1 MTAPVRVPV
10 PADLSGALG
19 GGDALVRLE
28 GVAKTYAARRGAAQV
43 TALDGIDLSL
53 RRGRVL
59 GVIGRSGAGKS
70 TLIRLVNGLERP
82 SRGRVIVGDAEISA
96 LSESALRRERRGI
109 GMIFQHFNLLS
120 ARTAAGNVALPM
132 EVAGYDRA
140 AIRARVAELLDL
152 VGLGA
157 QANRYPA
164 ELSGG
169 QKQRVGI
176 ARALATN
183 PKVLLSDEATSAL
196 DPETTH
202 QILDLLGRINRELG
216 LTILLITHEMS
227 VIRAIAHEVAVLDGG
242 RIADSGDVFDV
253 FTRPQAPITRTF
265 LDRETGRALPPVL
278 AGRLRPGAGDD
289 TGRPGDQA
297 VLRITFRGPHAT
309 DPVVAHLARDAG
321 IEAGILS
328 GTVDE
333 IAGRPFGTL
342 VVGVPATAGTVAR
355 TEAFLRKRGLDVE
368 VLGTLDAAPGDAHAR
383 AQAPA
388 HAALPTPSGAPH
400 VA

>member
-1 MTAPVRVPV
+1 
-10 PADLSGALG
+10 
-19 GGDALVRLE
+19 
-28 GVAKTYAARRGAAQV
+28 V
-43 TALDGIDLSL
+43 TALDGIDLSV
-53 RRGRVL
+53 RRGSVV

-82 SRGRVIVGDAEISA
+82 TSGRVIVDGAEISA
-96 LSESALRRERRGI
+96 LSERALRRERRGI

-120 ARTAAGNVALPM
+120 ARTAAGNVALPL
-132 EVAGYDRA
+132 ELAGYDKA
-140 AIRARVAELLDL
+140 AIRSRVDELLDL
-152 VGLGA
+152 VGLA
-157 QANRYPA
+157 DRRDRYPA

-202 QILDLLGRINRELG
+202 QILDLIGRINRDLG

-227 VIRAIAHEVAVLDGG
+227 VIRAIAHEVAVLDQG
-242 RIADSGDVFDV
+242 RIAESGDVFEV
-253 FTRPQAPITRTF
+253 FTRPQAAVTRTF
-265 LDRETGRALPPVL
+265 LDRETGRTLPPVL
-278 AGRLRPGAGDD
+278 AARLQPAEAGGAL
-289 TGRPGDQA
+289 

-309 DPVVAHLARDAG
+309 DPVLAQLAREAG
-321 IEAGILS
+321 ITACILS

-342 VVGVPATAGTVAR
+342 VVSIPPGDAARATA
-355 TEAFLRKRGLDVE
+355 FLHARGLGAE
-368 VLGTLDAAPGDAHAR
+368 VLGSLPADRPALPADRPAAPP
-383 AQAPA
+383 Q
-388 HAALPTPSGAPH
+388 TGATH

>member
-10 PADLSGALG
+10 PADLSDRIGDP
-19 GGDALVRLE
+19 DALVRLE
-28 GVAKTYAARRGAAQV
+28 SVAKTYTARRGAGAV
-43 TALDGIDLSL
+43 TALEDIDLSVS
-53 RRGRVL
+53 RGRVL

-82 SRGRVIVGDAEISA
+82 SRGRVIVDRAEISA
-96 LSESALRRERRGI
+96 LSESALRAERRGI

-120 ARTAAGNVALPM
+120 ARTAAGNVALPL
-132 EVAGYDRA
+132 EVAGYDKA
-140 AIRARVAELLDL
+140 AIRRRVAELLDL
-152 VGLGA
+152 VGLA
-157 QANRYPA
+157 PQADRYPA

-196 DPETTH
+196 DPETTRS
-202 QILDLLGRINRELG
+202 ILDLLGRINRELG
-216 LTILLITHEMS
+216 LTILLITHEMA

-242 RIADSGDVFDV
+242 RIAESGDVFEV
-253 FTRPQAPITRTF
+253 FTRPRAAITRTF
-265 LDRETGRALPPVL
+265 LDEETGRTLPPAL
-278 AGRLRPGAGDD
+278 AARLTPGLTAGE
-289 TGRPGDQA
+289 GEGKGEGKQA

-309 DPVVAHLARDAG
+309 DPVLAQLTSELG
-321 IEAGILS
+321 IPAGILS

-342 VVGVPATAGTVAR
+342 VVGIAADPGTVERAR
-355 TEAFLRKRGLDVE
+355 TFLAARGLDVE
-368 VLGTLDAAPGDAHAR
+368 MLGTLDLAGWQRTAAPGSTDAR
-383 AQAPA
+383 
-388 HAALPTPSGAPH
+388 H

>member
-1 MTAPVRVPV
+1 MTAPVRVPG
-10 PADLSGALG
+10 PADLSDRLEPS
-19 GGDALVRLE
+19 DALVRIE
-28 GVAKTYAARRGAAQV
+28 GVAKTYTARRGAGAV
-43 TALDGIDLSL
+43 TALEDIDLSVP
-53 RRGRVL
+53 RGRVL

-82 SRGRVIVGDAEISA
+82 SRGRVVVDGAEISR
-96 LSESALRRERRGI
+96 LPESALRAERRGI

-120 ARTAAGNVALPM
+120 ARTAAGNVALPL
-132 EVAGYDRA
+132 EVAGYDKA
-140 AIRARVAELLDL
+140 AIRTRVAELLDL
-152 VGLGA
+152 VGLSA
-157 QANRYPA
+157 QADRYPA

-196 DPETTH
+196 DPETTRS
-202 QILDLLGRINRELG
+202 ILDLLGRINRELG
-216 LTILLITHEMS
+216 LTILLITHEMA

-242 RIADSGDVFDV
+242 RIAESGDVFEV
-253 FTRPQAPITRTF
+253 FTRPKAAITRTF
-265 LDRETGRALPPVL
+265 LDEESGRALPPAL
-278 AGRLRPGAGDD
+278 AARLTPGPVAAGE
-289 TGRPGDQA
+289 GKQA

-309 DPVVAHLARDAG
+309 DPVLAQLTRDAG
-321 IEAGILS
+321 IPAGILS

-342 VVGVPATAGTVAR
+342 VVGIPPDPEVVRRATDFLVA
-355 TEAFLRKRGLDVE
+355 RGLDVE
-368 VLGTLDAAPGDAHAR
+368 LLGTLDLAGWQRSAAPTDVPR
-383 AQAPA
+383 VV
-388 HAALPTPSGAPH
+388 SD

>member
-1 MTAPVRVPV
+1 VTAPVRVPV
-10 PADLSGALG
+10 PADLSGRFG
-19 GGDALVRLE
+19 DPDALVRLE
-28 GVAKTYAARRGAAQV
+28 GVAKSYTARRGAGAV
-43 TALDGIDLSL
+43 TALTDIDLSVS
-53 RRGRVL
+53 RGRVL

-82 SRGRVIVGDAEISA
+82 SRGRVIVAGAEISRLPEA
-96 LSESALRRERRGI
+96 ALRAERRGI

-120 ARTAAGNVALPM
+120 ARTAAGNVALPL
-132 EVAGYDRA
+132 EVAGYGKA

-152 VGLGA
+152 VGLGP
-157 QANRYPA
+157 QADRYPA

-196 DPETTH
+196 DPETTRS
-202 QILDLLGRINRELG
+202 ILDLLGRINRELG
-216 LTILLITHEMS
+216 LTILLITHEMA

-242 RIADSGDVFDV
+242 RIAESGDVFEV
-253 FTRPQAPITRTF
+253 FTRPQAAITRTF
-265 LDRETGRALPPVL
+265 LDEETGRTLPPAL
-278 AGRLRPGAGDD
+278 AARLGPGLTVGEGR
-289 TGRPGDQA
+289 QA

-309 DPVVAHLARDAG
+309 DPVLAQLTRDAG
-321 IEAGILS
+321 IPAGILS

-342 VVGVPATAGTVAR
+342 VVGIAADPAIVERAR
-355 TEAFLRKRGLDVE
+355 AFLAARGLDVE
-368 VLGTLDAAPGDAHAR
+368 LLGTLDLAGWQRTAAPRAHDSSR
-383 AQAPA
+383 TDPR
-388 HAALPTPSGAPH
+388 H

>member
-10 PADLSGALG
+10 PADLSGRLDDS
-19 GGDALVRLE
+19 DALVRLE
-28 GVAKTYAARRGAAQV
+28 SVAKTYTARRGAGAV
-43 TALDGIDLSL
+43 TALEDIDLSVS
-53 RRGRVL
+53 RGRVL

-82 SRGRVIVGDAEISA
+82 SRGRVIVDRAEISA
-96 LSESALRRERRGI
+96 LSESALRAERRGI

-120 ARTAAGNVALPM
+120 ARTAAGNVALPL
-132 EVAGYDRA
+132 EVAGYDRS
-140 AIRARVAELLDL
+140 AIRKRVAELLDL
-152 VGLGA
+152 VGLGP
-157 QANRYPA
+157 QADRYPA

-196 DPETTH
+196 DPETTRS
-202 QILDLLGRINRELG
+202 ILDLLGRINRELG
-216 LTILLITHEMS
+216 LTILLITHEMA

-242 RIADSGDVFDV
+242 RIAEKGDVFEV
-253 FTRPQAPITRTF
+253 FTRPKAAITRTF
-265 LDRETGRALPPVL
+265 LDEETGRTLPPAL
-278 AGRLRPGAGDD
+278 AARLTPGLPAGE
-289 TGRPGDQA
+289 GKGEGKQA

-309 DPVVAHLARDAG
+309 DPVLAQLTSELG
-321 IEAGILS
+321 IPAGILS

-342 VVGVPATAGTVAR
+342 VVGIAADAGTVERAQ
-355 TEAFLRKRGLDVE
+355 TFLAARGLDVE
-368 VLGTLDAAPGDAHAR
+368 MLGTLDLAGWQRTAAPGLTD
-383 AQAPA
+383 PC
-388 HAALPTPSGAPH
+388 H

>member
-1 MTAPVRVPV
+1 MTAPFRVPT
-10 PADLSGALG
+10 PPDLADRLG
-19 GGDALVRLE
+19 SPDALVRLD
-28 GVAKTYAARRGAAQV
+28 GVAKTYPARRGAAPV
-43 TALDGIDLSL
+43 AALDGIDLSL
-53 RRGRVL
+53 RRGAVL

-82 SRGRVIVGDAEISA
+82 SRGRVVVDGAEISSLPEA
-96 LSESALRRERRGI
+96 ALRRERRGI

-120 ARTAAGNVALPM
+120 SRTAAENVAFPL
-132 EVAGYDRA
+132 EIAGAERA
-140 AIRARVAELLDL
+140 AIRARVDELLDL
-152 VGLGA
+152 VGLT
-157 QANRYPA
+157 QQRDRYPA

-196 DPETTH
+196 DPETTGA
-202 QILDLLGRINRELG
+202 ILDLLGRINRDLG

-227 VIRAIAHEVAVLDGG
+227 VIRAIAHEVAVLENG
-242 RIADSGDVFDV
+242 RIAESGDVFEV
-253 FTRPQAPITRTF
+253 FTRPRAAITRSF

-278 AGRLRPGAGDD
+278 AAQLRPEGQGE
-289 TGRPGDQA
+289 TN

-309 DPVVAHLARDAG
+309 DPVLAQLAREG
-321 IEAGILS
+321 GVEACILS

-342 VVGVPATAGTVAR
+342 VVGVSAAPGVTARAQ
-355 TEAFLRKRGLDVE
+355 AFLAARQLGVE
-368 VLGTLDAAPGDAHAR
+368 VLGSLPASAWPIPPSAPSS
-383 AQAPA
+383 
-388 HAALPTPSGAPH
+388 SGRPD

>member
-1 MTAPVRVPV
+1 MTVPVRVPV
-10 PADLSGALG
+10 PADLSGRLG
-19 GGDALVRLE
+19 DPDALVRLE
-28 GVAKTYAARRGAAQV
+28 SVAKTYAARRGAGAV
-43 TALDGIDLSL
+43 TALEDIDLSL
-53 RRGRVL
+53 SRGRVL

-82 SRGRVIVGDAEISA
+82 SRGRVIVAGAEISS
-96 LSESALRRERRGI
+96 LPEKALRAERRGI

-120 ARTAAGNVALPM
+120 ARTAAGNVALPL
-132 EVAGYDRA
+132 EVAGSDKS

-152 VGLGA
+152 VGLGP
-157 QANRYPA
+157 QADRYPA

-196 DPETTH
+196 DPETTRS
-202 QILDLLGRINRELG
+202 ILDLLGRINRELG
-216 LTILLITHEMS
+216 LTILLITHEMA
-227 VIRAIAHEVAVLDGG
+227 VIRAIADEVAVLDGG
-242 RIADSGDVFDV
+242 RIAEKGDVFEV
-253 FTRPQAPITRTF
+253 FTRPQAAITRTF
-265 LDRETGRALPPVL
+265 LDEETGRALPPAL
-278 AGRLRPGAGDD
+278 NARLTPGLTAGEGKGDEK
-289 TGRPGDQA
+289 QA

-309 DPVVAHLARDAG
+309 DPVLAQLARDAG
-321 IEAGILS
+321 IPAGILS

-342 VVGVPATAGTVAR
+342 VVGIPPEPATVERAK
-355 TEAFLRKRGLDVE
+355 AFLAARGLDVE
-368 VLGTLDAAPGDAHAR
+368 MLGTLDLAGWQQTAAPRVTDPR
-383 AQAPA
+383 
-388 HAALPTPSGAPH
+388 H

>member
-10 PADLSGALG
+10 PADLSGRLDAPK
-19 GGDALVRLE
+19 ALVRLE
-28 GVAKTYAARRGAAQV
+28 SVAKTYTARKGAAAV
-43 TALDGIDLSL
+43 TALEDIDLAVP
-53 RRGRVL
+53 RGRVL

-82 SRGRVIVGDAEISA
+82 SRGRVIVDGAEISA
-96 LSESALRRERRGI
+96 LPEAALRRERRGI

-120 ARTAAGNVALPM
+120 ARTAAGNVALPL
-132 EVAGYDRA
+132 EVAGYDRT
-140 AIRARVAELLDL
+140 AIPARVAELLDL
-152 VGLGA
+152 VGLGP
-157 QANRYPA
+157 QADRYPA

-176 ARALATN
+176 ARALATS

-196 DPETTH
+196 DPETTRS
-202 QILDLLGRINRELG
+202 ILDLLGRINRELG
-216 LTILLITHEMS
+216 LTILLITHEMA

-242 RIADSGDVFDV
+242 RIAESGDVFEV
-253 FTRPQAPITRTF
+253 FTRPQAAITRTF
-265 LDRETGRALPPVL
+265 LDEETGRTLPPAL
-278 AGRLRPGAGDD
+278 AARLTPGPATGGEGR
-289 TGRPGDQA
+289 QA

-309 DPVVAHLARDAG
+309 DPVLAQLTRDAG
-321 IEAGILS
+321 IPAGILS

-342 VVGVPATAGTVAR
+342 VVGIAPDAGTVEQALS
-355 TEAFLRKRGLDVE
+355 FLRARGLDVE
-368 VLGTLDAAPGDAHAR
+368 LLGTLDVAGWQQTAAPR
-383 AQAPA
+383 AQDARQTDPR
-388 HAALPTPSGAPH
+388 H

>member
-10 PADLSGALG
+10 PADLGDRLGAP
-19 GGDALVRLE
+19 DALVRLE
-28 GVAKTYAARRGAAQV
+28 GVAKTYPARRGATAV
-43 TALDGIDLSL
+43 TALDGIDLSV
-53 RRGRVL
+53 RRGSVV

-82 SRGRVIVGDAEISA
+82 TSGRVIVDGAEISA
-96 LSESALRRERRGI
+96 LSERALRRERRGI

-120 ARTAAGNVALPM
+120 ARTAAGNVALPL
-132 EVAGYDRA
+132 ELAGYDKA
-140 AIRARVAELLDL
+140 AIRSRVDELLDL
-152 VGLGA
+152 VGLA
-157 QANRYPA
+157 DRRDRYPA

-202 QILDLLGRINRELG
+202 QILDLLGRINRDLG

-227 VIRAIAHEVAVLDGG
+227 VIRAIAHEVAVLDQG
-242 RIADSGDVFDV
+242 RIAESGDVFEV
-253 FTRPQAPITRTF
+253 FTRPQAAVTRTF
-265 LDRETGRALPPVL
+265 LDRETGRTLPPVL
-278 AGRLRPGAGDD
+278 AARLQPAEAGGAL
-289 TGRPGDQA
+289 

-309 DPVVAHLARDAG
+309 DPVLAQLAREAG
-321 IEAGILS
+321 ITACILS

-342 VVGVPATAGTVAR
+342 VVSIPPGDAARATA
-355 TEAFLRKRGLDVE
+355 FLHARGLGAE
-368 VLGTLDAAPGDAHAR
+368 VLGSLPADLPALPADRPAAPP
-383 AQAPA
+383 Q
-388 HAALPTPSGAPH
+388 TGATH

>member
-10 PADLSGALG
+10 PADLSDRIDASE
-19 GGDALVRLE
+19 ALVRLE
-28 GVAKTYAARRGAAQV
+28 GVAKTYTARRGAGAV
-43 TALDGIDLSL
+43 TALEDINLTVP
-53 RRGRVL
+53 RGRVL

-82 SRGRVIVGDAEISA
+82 SRGRVIVGGAEISR
-96 LSESALRRERRGI
+96 LPESALRAERRGI

-120 ARTAAGNVALPM
+120 ARTAAGNVALPL
-132 EVAGYDRA
+132 EVAGYDKA
-140 AIRARVAELLDL
+140 AIRTRVAELLDL
-152 VGLGA
+152 VGLTA
-157 QANRYPA
+157 QADRYPA

-196 DPETTH
+196 DPETTRS
-202 QILDLLGRINRELG
+202 ILDLLGRINRELG
-216 LTILLITHEMS
+216 LTILLITHEMA
-227 VIRAIAHEVAVLDGG
+227 VIRAIAHEVAVLDNG
-242 RIADSGDVFDV
+242 RIAESGDVFEV
-253 FTRPQAPITRTF
+253 FTRPQAAITRTF
-265 LDRETGRALPPVL
+265 LDEETGRTLPPAL
-278 AGRLRPGAGDD
+278 AARLTPGPATAGE
-289 TGRPGDQA
+289 GKQA

-309 DPVVAHLARDAG
+309 DPVLAQLTRDAG
-321 IEAGILS
+321 IPAGILS

-342 VVGVPATAGTVAR
+342 VVGIPSEPETVRRAR
-355 TEAFLRKRGLDVE
+355 DFLAARGLDVE
-368 VLGTLDAAPGDAHAR
+368 LLGTLDLAGWQR
-383 AQAPA
+383 T
-388 HAALPTPSGAPH
+388 ALATDLHH